1 MLLFHVPGGAESR
14 GRVAA
19 GVISER
25 LLLCA
30 LSGRRGVA
38 RCDGQEPRQP
48 SSKANSTAS
57 LSSPALCLFCPLQ
70 APPESCWQPAAWG
83 CAHALQTAWQ
93 VLLCVCLCCCP
104 ETAALCSAGLV
115 RVLVPAKIPWM
126 CMQLSQ
132 ACCCRELWS
141 RNLQDCSQ
149 RCCFPLPG
157 SQELHR
163 NRMCTLC
170 WEKLIRTSLLV

>member
-93 VLLCVCLCCCP
+93 VLLCVCASA
-104 ETAALCSAGLV
+104 AALKLLPCALLGWSESLFQLKSHGCACSFPRHAASGSCGAETCKIAPRGVASLFQAP
-115 RVLVPAKIPWM
+115 RSFTEIGCVLCVGK
-126 CMQLSQ
+126 
-132 ACCCRELWS
+132 
-141 RNLQDCSQ
+141 N
-149 RCCFPLPG
+149 
-157 SQELHR
+157 
-163 NRMCTLC
+163 
-170 WEKLIRTSLLV
+170 